1 MRKLLNNLVLKLI
14 VLIHPVLLANLLCPP
29 ILFYV
34 LRSIQRQLCRSG
46 CLIHNGT
53 YLTLSLT
60 LTIMLTLLTLTVTV
74 SLTTRLTVLTV
85 LTLIAY

>member
-53 YLTLSLT
+53 YL
-60 LTIMLTLLTLTVTV
+60 
-74 SLTTRLTVLTV
+74 
-85 LTLIAY
+85 